1 MKPVTIKNILKR
13 KNKKKISVLTAY
25 DYPFG
30 RLADE
35 AGLDIVLV
43 GDSLGMVVLGHDT
56 TLPVTMED
64 MLRHVQAVRRGVKRA
79 LIVADMPH
87 RSYRDVAC
95 AVKNA
100 KRFIHEGKVGAVK
113 LEGGNSKII
122 KVVRALRQRKIQ
134 VMGHIGL
141 TPQSIHQ
148 LGGYKVQGRTPQEAA
163 RLLSE
168 AQALEKAGVFSIV
181 LECVPFALARQ
192 ITKAL
197 RIPTIG
203 IGAGVYCDGQV
214 LVMHDV
220 LGLYDQLQPR
230 FVRRFVSLREPIL
243 KAIHRYKRA
252 VENKG
257 YPSVKESFK

>member
-1 MKPVTIKNILKR
+1 
-13 KNKKKISVLTAY
+13 
-25 DYPFG
+25 
-30 RLADE
+30 
-35 AGLDIVLV
+35 
-43 GDSLGMVVLGHDT
+43 
-56 TLPVTMED
+56 
-64 MLRHVQAVRRGVKRA
+64 
-79 LIVADMPH
+79 
-87 RSYRDVAC
+87 
-95 AVKNA
+95 
-100 KRFIHEGKVGAVK
+100 
-113 LEGGNSKII
+113 
-122 KVVRALRQRKIQ
+122 
-134 VMGHIGL
+134 MGHIGL

-243 KAIHRYKRA
+243 KAIHRYKRSDFSPA
-252 VENKG
+252 QVG
-257 YPSVKESFK
+257 SILSVMEIAGKVKNHDLLYRLS